1 MADNSYFIE
10 TEFSDYESEVYTE
23 EQIKDNFISVL
34 RTVDDEDEGIL
45 MVMGTDEPV
54 GGYMCISTVIYG
66 DHCKV
71 ELYKDFN
78 KRFADVSRDL
88 AIDDAIAAFK
98 EFFAGKVPD
107 LAKMKECKGAFTLET
122 EYTDF
127 PIPVRD
133 VRQIEDCILAMSNC
147 CIGTSEEGYEDVEE
161 CEDECKCGCHRGE
174 ECNDEECECSCH
186 NDCCCDDSCDCGCE
200 DEMSFIVLQAPEPID
215 GADFVQATPTD
226 FGWYVEISFID
237 GRRHQNFGT
246 FFEFDEDVM
255 GVFED
260 FMAGKIPDTDKW
272 IKVRI

>member
-10 TEFSDYESEVYTE
+10 TEFSDYETEVYTE

-45 MVMGTDEPV
+45 MVMGADEPV

-98 EFFAGKVPD
+98 EFFNGNVPD
-107 LAKMKECKGAFTLET
+107 LEKMKECKGAFTLET

-147 CIGTSEEGYEDVEE
+147 PVGTSDEGYEDVEE
-161 CEDECKCGCHRGE
+161 DDEDDDDACGCGCENEEDDECDCGC
-174 ECNDEECECSCH
+174 CH
-186 NDCCCDDSCDCGCE
+186 DDGCDCGCE
-200 DEMSFIVLQAPEPID
+200 DEMSFIVLQAPEPIE

-260 FMAGKIPDTDKW
+260 FMDGKIPDTDEW